1 MDQTFIN
8 QFFYTLYLQQ
18 AFLNISLPLW
28 LSHEAWISERKA
40 QIEEK
45 PHPTRKRNRS
55 PSARK
60 EGIQREQ
67 EEGDQRCEDTD
78 SPKIQLVWVGLSK
91 KLETLDKLR
100 RKVGKKKLA
109 TVMPYTTIFMKK
121 TPAQH
126 RVTSQWSGSGDLT
139 ESRRE
144 RVWISTQV
152 FFHSLNMEGTYICPH
167 AWEGSKVESQGHDL
181 GAPSAKGE
189 VN

>member
-100 RKVGKKKLA
+100 RKVGKKKLNLLQLCRILQSSWRRHQPNIGSPHSG
-109 TVMPYTTIFMKK
+109 VEV
-121 TPAQH
+121 
-126 RVTSQWSGSGDLT
+126 VTSQSRVEK
-139 ESRRE
+139 ESE
-144 RVWISTQV
+144 LVPKCSFT
-152 FFHSLNMEGTYICPH
+152 L
-167 AWEGSKVESQGHDL
+167 
-181 GAPSAKGE
+181 
-189 VN
+189 